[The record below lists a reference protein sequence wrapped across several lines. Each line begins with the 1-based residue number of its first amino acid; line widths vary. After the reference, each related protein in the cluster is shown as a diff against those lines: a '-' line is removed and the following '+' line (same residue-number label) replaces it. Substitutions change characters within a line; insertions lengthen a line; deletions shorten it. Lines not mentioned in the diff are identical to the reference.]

1 MNRKALVAA
10 CAAAVIGMGLLWL
23 YMERFEEE
31 ASGGVPIPI
40 LMATQDIPLGATIT
54 QDMLGI
60 RPLPSSYV
68 EERHIR
74 SEDAER
80 ILGVRVSMGVRA
92 AEAILWTDLATTTQQ
107 RRDLS
112 GLVQSGMRAITVR
125 ADVTSS
131 FGGLLRPG
139 DRVDVILTA
148 QRGSDRGSEQV
159 TLSLLQNV
167 LVLAVGQDTGGDTQ
181 DGRNRG
187 SRRRSTEVTM
197 SVTVE
202 QAQALTYASRT
213 GRLSLALRNPDD
225 IAIMEQ
231 LPETTRGDILRQET
245 RRNLIR
251 REPRDEAATVPTP
264 LR

>member
-1 MNRKALVAA
+1 MNRKALL
-10 CAAAVIGMGLLWL
+10 AAATAAVVGMGLLYL
-23 YMERFEEE
+23 YMQRFEEE
-31 ASGGVPIPI
+31 ASGGIPVPI

-60 RPLPSSYV
+60 RNLPSSYV

-74 SEDAER
+74 SEDAQR

-92 AEAILWTDLATTTQQ
+92 SESILWTDLATTSQQ

-125 ADVTSS
+125 ADVTSA

-139 DRVDVILTA
+139 DRVDVLLTA
-148 QRGSDRGSEQV
+148 SRGSERGSEQV

-167 LVLAVGQDTGGDTQ
+167 LVLAVGQDTGGDDE
-181 DGRNRG
+181 DGRRPG
-187 SRRRSTEVTM
+187 RRRRSTEVTM

-202 QAQALTYASRT
+202 QAQALTYSGRT
-213 GRLSLALRNPDD
+213 GRLSLTLRNPDD
-225 IAIMEQ
+225 IAVMEQ
-231 LPETTRGDILRQET
+231 LPETTRGDVLRQET
-245 RRNLIR
+245 RRRLIR
-251 REPRDEAATVPTP
+251 REPRNEATVPTP